1 MAAVQGDGNEEQ
13 IQEIMAN
20 HNGQGGSVVD
30 FTTDANDDEVQE
42 MEVETE
48 NDQQTA
54 NQAENE
60 GTQPVNDENTVPDDT
75 EMQSSVQNMT
85 PVVNRSVQVM
95 QESSAVISPDDFQC
109 KPSKPPKTKP
119 SKIAKSPL
127 KSPDRDDDVSLA
139 SSFHHFVGCVSML
152 CGLYTVYQFDNIN

>member
-1 MAAVQGDGNEEQ
+1 MAAVQGNGNEEQ

-20 HNGQGGSVVD
+20 DDGQGGSVVD
-30 FTTDANDDEVQE
+30 LTTDANDDEEVQE

-54 NQAENE
+54 YQAENE

-75 EMQSSVQNMT
+75 EMQSSMRNMT
-85 PVVNRSVQVM
+85 SVVNRSVQAM
-95 QESSAVISPDDFQC
+95 QDSSAVNSPDDFQS
-109 KPSKPPKTKP
+109 KPSKPSKIKP

-127 KSPDRDDDVSLA
+127 KSPDKDDDVSLA
-139 SSFHHFVGCVSML
+139 SSFHHFV
-152 CGLYTVYQFDNIN
+152 D

>member
-1 MAAVQGDGNEEQ
+1 MAAIQGNSNEEQ
-13 IQEIMAN
+13 IQEIMAIN
-20 HNGQGGSVVD
+20 HNGQGASVVD
-30 FTTDANDDEVQE
+30 LTTDDDHDVQE

-60 GTQPVNDENTVPDDT
+60 GIQPVNDGNTVPDDT
-75 EMQSSVQNMT
+75 EILSSLQNMT

-95 QESSAVISPDDFQC
+95 QDSSAVNSPDDFQC
-109 KPSKPPKTKP
+109 KPYKPSKIKP

-139 SSFHHFVGCVSML
+139 SSFHHFVDWLFML
-152 CGLYTVYQFDNIN
+152 YGLYYNKQ

>member
-1 MAAVQGDGNEEQ
+1 MFKVTVLNEGQ

-30 FTTDANDDEVQE
+30 LTTDANDDEVQE
-42 MEVETE
+42 MEVEE

-60 GTQPVNDENTVPDDT
+60 GTEPVNDENTVPDDT
-75 EMQSSVQNMT
+75 ELQSSMQNIT
-85 PVVNRSVQVM
+85 PVVNRTVQVM
-95 QESSAVISPDDFQC
+95 QDSSALNSPDDFQC
-109 KPSKPPKTKP
+109 KSSKPSKIKP

-127 KSPDRDDDVSLA
+127 KSPDKDDDVSLP
-139 SSFHHFVGCVSML
+139 SCWYVSRL
-152 CGLYTVYQFDNIN
+152 LYK

>member
-1 MAAVQGDGNEEQ
+1 MAAVQGNGNEEQ

-20 HNGQGGSVVD
+20 DDGQGGSVVD
-30 FTTDANDDEVQE
+30 LTTDANDDEVQE

-54 NQAENE
+54 YQAENE

-75 EMQSSVQNMT
+75 EMQSSMRNMT
-85 PVVNRSVQVM
+85 SVVNRSVQAM
-95 QESSAVISPDDFQC
+95 QDSSAVNSPDDFQC
-109 KPSKPPKTKP
+109 KPSKPSKIKP

-127 KSPDRDDDVSLA
+127 KSPDKDDDVSLA
-139 SSFHHFVGCVSML
+139 SSFHHFV
-152 CGLYTVYQFDNIN
+152 D